1 MIVVRYRSSEDTEHT
16 LRKLKKMKRFVG
28 ELIECMEDEHSRE
41 DDDEYDDD
49 AEYREM
55 EEMERGQ
62 YRGQYRGSGGRY
74 SYRRGGG
81 RM

>member
-1 MIVVRYRSSEDTEHT
+1 MIVVKYRSSEDTEHT

-41 DDDEYDDD
+41 DYGDYDGDV
-49 AEYREM
+49 EYRDM
-55 EEMERGQ
+55 EEMERDQ
-62 YRGQYRGSGGRY
+62 YRGRGGRY
-74 SYRRGGG
+74 NYRRGG